1 MPPGKP
7 RTFAEPSAS
16 TVAHPRVVAVTA
28 LPRARGVRVPSAL
41 RVTIDGVDVESLAR
55 TRHVAGRV
63 LMATVGGVTVCLVAG
78 WPYWGAHVATAF
90 IAALSVVSI
99 ALVGGLLAATDHHR
113 TSGDLLICSALMM
126 AMSWVFVRNSGIAPL
141 LGEVSNTICNV
152 FLAGAVMVHI
162 GGGRLRRA
170 SRFWLW
176 LSTGVLAW
184 CQFAV
189 ITTTEISERGY
200 GPTVSWPQVDMSA
213 QARSL
218 LQGSTLVG
226 YLVLFIVSH
235 VVIFVMRRDM
245 TRVERSMTVP
255 WMVIWT
261 TCIVAGIVLESNV
274 LSSGYAFDAWVA
286 TRTKQGAVLPIV
298 PLVLMV
304 TASRSVRQRFVL
316 TWDLSR
322 RGSDITHGELQH
334 ALAEG
339 LKDDRLRVWLWSD
352 AAQRYVGAEGDVR
365 RADSSVLTGPRSWVE
380 IAAPAGGRMAAW
392 EVDSM
397 LARSPGLIRSAAETS
412 AATTAALLAQTEAVE
427 SVRTL
432 QERLL
437 AAEHEASTRIV
448 RDLHDGVQ
456 QLLLSLTYELKRG
469 QRRATL
475 AETQAALVDCEERT
489 RQITEEIRRL
499 ARGIQSPTLRE
510 MGLAAAVEEMAE
522 RATCA
527 VAVNV
532 PDDRFDP
539 RLETVLYF
547 FYAEALANA
556 QKHANPG
563 MVEIGLRANADEVI
577 GWVHDDGDGGA
588 RPEPGGGLSGLH
600 DRLTAMRGSLSIDS
614 RPGAGTQLT
623 VRVPTE
629 R

>member
-1 MPPGKP
+1 M
-7 RTFAEPSAS
+7 S
-16 TVAHPRVVAVTA
+16 A
-28 LPRARGVRVPSAL
+28 LPRARGVRVPSTL
-41 RVTIDGVDVESLAR
+41 RVTIDGIDVESLAR
-55 TRHVAGRV
+55 TRQVAGRA
-63 LMATVGGVTVCLVAG
+63 LAASAGCVTVCLVAG
-78 WPYWGAHVATAF
+78 WPYWGAHLTTAL
-90 IAALSVVSI
+90 IAAISVVSI
-99 ALVGGLLAATDHHR
+99 ALVGGLLATTEHHR
-113 TSGDLLICSALMM
+113 TSGDLLICSAFMM
-126 AMSWVFVRNSGIAPL
+126 ALSWVFVRNSGLAPL
-141 LGEVSNTICNV
+141 LGEMSNTICNV

-176 LSTGVLAW
+176 FSTAVLVW

-189 ITTTEISERGY
+189 ITSTEISERGY
-200 GPTVSWPQVDMSA
+200 GPTVSWPQVDISA
-213 QARSL
+213 QVRSL

-235 VVIFVMRRDM
+235 VVIFAMRRNM
-245 TRVERSMTVP
+245 TRVERSMTIP

-274 LSSGYAFDAWVA
+274 LSSGYAFDAWVS

-322 RGSDITHGELQH
+322 RGPDITHEQLQ
-334 ALAEG
+334 ATLAEG
-339 LKDDRLRVWLWSD
+339 LKDDHLRVWLWSD
-352 AAQRYVGAEGDVR
+352 AAQRYIGAQGEAR
-365 RADSSVLTGPRSWVE
+365 RAESTYPADARSWVE
-380 IAAPAGGRMAAW
+380 ISATTGARMAGW

-397 LARSPGLIRSAAETS
+397 LVRSPSLIRSAAESS
-412 AATTAALLAQTEAVE
+412 AATTVALLAQTEAVE

-437 AAEHEASTRIV
+437 VAEHEASTRIV

-469 QRRATL
+469 QRRDTL
-475 AETQAALVDCEERT
+475 AETQAALADCEART
-489 RQITEEIRRL
+489 RQITEEIRSL

-522 RATCA
+522 RATCP
-527 VAVNV
+527 VTVDV
-532 PDDRFDP
+532 PDARFEP
-539 RLETVLYF
+539 RIETVLYF

-556 QKHANPG
+556 QKHANAG
-563 MVEIGLRANADEVI
+563 VVEIGLRAHPGEI
-577 GWVHDDGDGGA
+577 TGWVHDDGAGGA
-588 RPEPGGGLSGLH
+588 RPEPGGGLAGLQ
-600 DRLTAMRGSLSIDS
+600 DRLTAMRGSLSIGS
-614 RPGAGTQLT
+614 KPGAGTKLI